1 MKTLLRYFIYS
12 ALIFAFACVGQE
24 PVAEKTEAYV
34 SADIAPLKKVIVL
47 SPGNDFS
54 RRSYEHY
61 SDYIFGG
68 ITYDTGS
75 TEQHK
80 GMVAILEENGVEV
93 LNVLDL
99 LENAIANARK
109 AGKLEEALQEIFSSS
124 FPKIKEKIDHIDA
137 RALLGRQDIFYY
149 HYDQEGRF
157 LPLIKPTIWFFYT
170 RDFAATTSK
179 GLILTNSKQRQ
190 RWLEHSIGRFM
201 FNYAEQ
207 LKDCTIAFDAERE
220 GVRCEG
226 GDIIVK
232 DENTIIMGIN
242 NMSEAEAAQKIAQ
255 KLDMDVLG
263 VSMPPYED
271 FSGTNIEIMHLDT
284 VFNLVDEKKA
294 LTVPYLFEKEY
305 AKDNPMVKLLE
316 NINEG
321 IKHERKKE
329 ESDPDL
335 PDWYS
340 KAIKYIPDVGWLTHY
355 KAGTGE
361 AIDLKMKL
369 VDYLRGLGYEI
380 IWVGGD
386 KGDLKEDK
394 YLLERVMYEL
404 SMQAANVVQ
413 LAPGRIL
420 SYAHNTYTIQSL
432 RNNGIEV
439 LPFKGKYLADNLGG
453 PHCLTMPLLRRY

>member
-1 MKTLLRYFIYS
+1 MKTWLRCFIYS
-12 ALIFAFACVGQE
+12 ALIFVFACVDQE
-24 PVAEKTEAYV
+24 PVTEKTRAYV
-34 SADIAPLKKVIVL
+34 PADIAPLKKVIVL
-47 SPGNDFS
+47 NPGNDFS
-54 RRSYEHY
+54 RQSYEHY

-68 ITYDTGS
+68 ITYDAGA

-80 GMVAILEENGVEV
+80 MMVAILEENGVEV
-93 LNVLDL
+93 LNILDL
-99 LENAIANARK
+99 LDDAIANARK
-109 AGKLEEALQEIFSSS
+109 EGELEQSLHEIFSFS

-149 HYDQEGRF
+149 HYDREGRF
-157 LPLIKPTIWFFYT
+157 LPLIKPTIWYFYT
-170 RDFAATTSK
+170 RDFAATTPK
-179 GLILTNSKQRQ
+179 GLILTNSKQNLRL
-190 RWLEHSIGRFM
+190 LEHSIGRFM

-232 DENTIIMGIN
+232 DEHTILMGIN
-242 NMSEAEAAQKIAQ
+242 NMSEARAAQKMAQ

-271 FSGTNIEIMHLDT
+271 FSGTNLEIMHLDT

-305 AKDNPMVKLLE
+305 AQNNPIVRILE
-316 NINEG
+316 SINEG
-321 IKHERKKE
+321 IKQERKKG

-335 PDWYS
+335 PYWYS
-340 KAIKYIPDVGWLTHY
+340 KAIKYIPNVGWLTHY

-361 AIDLKMKL
+361 ASDLRTKL

-386 KGDLKEDK
+386 KGGLREDK
-394 YLLERVMYEL
+394 YLIERVFYEL
-404 SMQAANVVQ
+404 SMQGANVVQ
-413 LAPGRIL
+413 LAPGKVL
-420 SYAHNTYTIQSL
+420 SYAHNVHTIQAL
-432 RNNGIEV
+432 KNKGIDV
-439 LPFKGKYLADNLGG
+439 FPFEGKYLADNLGG
-453 PHCLTMPLLRRY
+453 PHCLTMPLLRLY